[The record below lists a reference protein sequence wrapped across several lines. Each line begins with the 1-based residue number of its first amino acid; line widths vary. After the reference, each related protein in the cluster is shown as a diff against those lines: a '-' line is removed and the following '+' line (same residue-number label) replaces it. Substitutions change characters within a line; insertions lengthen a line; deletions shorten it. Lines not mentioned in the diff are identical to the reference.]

1 MKMSV
6 LRTFKSILRTEDG
19 QNFVRELF
27 GLHNISFDEND
38 FNTRIVKDAIRIS
51 AKPHA
56 DNDDNTFS
64 DLYTNKKSER
74 NKMNKDLN
82 LIKVFLILVPDL

>member
-1 MKMSV
+1 MSV
-6 LRTFKSILRTEDG
+6 LRTFKSILRTKDG
-19 QNFVRELF
+19 QNFVRGEF
-27 GLHNISFDEND
+27 GLHKISFDENH
-38 FNTRIVKDAIRIS
+38 FTRIVADAIRIR

-82 LIKVFLILVPDL
+82 LMKVFLILVPYL